1 MIQAINLALIKI
13 KKEYINKRIYL
24 DCKKKKKSVFRHNG
38 FNNKAKKSTQHVY
51 LIL

>member
-24 DCKKKKKSVFRHNG
+24 DCKKKKKVFSG
-38 FNNKAKKSTQHVY
+38 IMD
-51 LIL
+51 LITKPKNPLNMYI